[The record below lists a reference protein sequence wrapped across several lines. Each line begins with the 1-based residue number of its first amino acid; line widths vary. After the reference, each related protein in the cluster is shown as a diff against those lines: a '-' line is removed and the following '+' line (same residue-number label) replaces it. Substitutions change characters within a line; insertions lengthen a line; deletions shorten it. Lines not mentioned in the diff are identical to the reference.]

1 MASVIALPALGS
13 GPRERS
19 PARAAF
25 ARVFNLRNIA
35 AVFYFCFVLLLG
47 RFLMELNYEPADVWA
62 FNLVRYLRQTMIS
75 ASLMLLAIASVEAFV
90 ASRRLTSRA
99 ALTVGIVVSM
109 LASAVALPIRVW
121 VAGSPLANIAQ
132 EPFYFL
138 QIWSLWSAVGC
149 IGYWLFHTINA
160 EESARSQLADAECRR
175 EGLQAQMVE
184 ARLCALQ
191 AQIEPHFLFNTLAN
205 VKRLYETAPVRGREM
220 LSSLISYLRAAL
232 PTMREPGSTLERELE
247 LVRSFLTIL
256 KMRMGDRLAFSI
268 DAPAE
273 LASAPCASDGAADA
287 GRERDQAWT
296 VAAARRR
303 SDRHPSRR
311 GRRPAAR
318 ARDRRRRRRLLV
330 QQRQRRWPGQ
340 HPLPPGG
347 AVRHGRVAVAINGES
362 ARRCRDSQAAAPM
375 AGGELMS
382 AHGRSEALIRSA
394 QRGGSRCSRTAAP
407 KRSSRGA

>member
-109 LASAVALPIRVW
+109 LASAAALPIRVW

-149 IGYWLFHTINA
+149 IGYWLFHTVNA

-184 ARLCALQ
+184 ARLSALQ

-273 LASAPCASDGAADA
+273 LASARVPPMVLPTLVENAIKHGLSPLPEGGRIDIRAAVDGDRQLVLEIADDGAGFSSSSGSGVGLANTRSRLAALYGTDA
-287 GRERDQAWT
+287 LLSLSTANPRGVVAT
-296 VAAARRR
+296 V
-303 SDRHPSRR
+303 
-311 GRRPAAR
+311 
-318 ARDRRRRRRLLV
+318 RL
-330 QQRQRRWPGQ
+330 
-340 HPLPPGG
+340 PL
-347 AVRHGRVAVAINGES
+347 
-362 ARRCRDSQAAAPM
+362 QWQ
-375 AGGELMS
+375 
-382 AHGRSEALIRSA
+382 EA
-394 QRGGSRCSRTAAP
+394 
-407 KRSSRGA
+407 SS